1 MSYTRNTWF
10 FILQVLFWYLFNII
24 YLFKWRSFYQCYL
37 DEPGKE
43 DDVTG
48 FGQILP
54 LVLLL
59 LPFMQF
65 TEAWT
70 SD

>member
-1 MSYTRNTWF
+1 M
-10 FILQVLFWYLFNII
+10 V
-24 YLFKWRSFYQCYL
+24 YLFKWRDWYQCNL

-43 DDVTG
+43 DEVTG

-65 TEAWT
+65 AELR
-70 SD
+70 SSF